1 MATEL
6 IHLGF
11 GNILAI
17 NRIIAVLS
25 PNSAPTKRLIQ
36 EGKNNKLIIDMTNG
50 RKTKSVLITDG
61 GYIIQAAIT
70 AETIA
75 ARLAA
80 SRGSLVLKEQTS
92 EKDEE

>member
-17 NRIIAVLS
+17 NRVIGIVS

-36 EGKNNKLIIDMTNG
+36 EGKSEGLIIDMTNG
-50 RKTKSVLITDG
+50 RRTKSVLIMDS
-61 GYIIQAAIT
+61 GYIVLAAL
-70 AETIA
+70 ASDTIA
-75 ARLAA
+75 SRLAA
-80 SRGSLVLKEQTS
+80 SRAGSVSKGQAE
-92 EKDEE
+92 EKDAE